1 MKQLR
6 YDEYGGID
14 RMYLAD
20 LETPEPGPE
29 EVLIEI
35 KAAGINPVD
44 WKIRNAHMKLAD
56 GHEWPRKMGLEFA
69 GIIRRVGEAV
79 TNFEPGEEVF
89 GATDLKTMGAM
100 ADFLVTTVD
109 RIHTKPPSL
118 SMSEAGALPL
128 VGTTAYQAIR
138 EKTDVRGQ
146 KVLIFGGSGGVGN
159 VAIQL
164 ACMDSADVTAV
175 AGPHHQDIMRSF
187 GANRTVNYEETDVTR
202 EDVKYDLIVD
212 ASGNLPWS
220 QAKSI
225 LSDYG
230 KYVNLQPGLTSF
242 IGSFVNN
249 KLSDKKHIPML
260 AEITHHHLHRLYD
273 LVEEHGLRIKVG
285 HEYALMDYRNAYRE
299 LEEGKGPAGKAV
311 FLP

>member
-6 YDEYGGID
+6 YDEYGGVD
-14 RMYLAD
+14 RMYLAEI
-20 LETPEPGPE
+20 ETPEPGPD
-29 EVLIEI
+29 EVLIEV

-44 WKIRNAHMKLAD
+44 WKIRNAQMKLAD

-79 TNFEPGEEVF
+79 TNVEPGEEVF

-100 ADFLVTTVD
+100 ADFLVTKVD
-109 RIHTKPPSL
+109 RIHAKPPSL
-118 SMSEAGALPL
+118 TMSEAAGLPL
-128 VGTTAYQAIR
+128 VGTTAYQAVR
-138 EKTDVRGQ
+138 EKSDVRGRR
-146 KVLIFGGSGGVGN
+146 VLIYGGSGGVGN

-164 ACMDSADVTAV
+164 ARMDNALVTAV

-187 GANRTVNYEETDVTR
+187 GANRTVNYEETDVTK
-202 EDVKYDLIVD
+202 EEVKYDLIVD
-212 ASGNLPWS
+212 ASGKLPWS
-220 QAKSI
+220 EAKPI
-225 LSDYG
+225 LSDHG

-242 IGSFVNN
+242 IGSYLNN
-249 KLSDKKHIPML
+249 KLRDKKHLPML

-273 LVEEHGLRIKVG
+273 LVETHGLRIRVG

-299 LEEGKGPAGKAV
+299 LEEGSGPAGKAV